1 MDRLQS
7 TPTTRSSADAAEVD
21 DLSVT
26 HEPCTS
32 SASCRSRA
40 PRRPSS
46 VLAIGIAALSLVGL
60 TSCAVDGG
68 SGATAP
74 SLTSPSRSAV
84 GDEAPPAD
92 ADAVSVLARTSSQ
105 PIASGRLA
113 ITVGGHEVTV
123 QFDGG
128 DIRAGLGGSGA
139 EMLVVDG
146 SPYLRNGERW
156 ITIPGIENLP
166 VDTATFDASGMID
179 RIRGVLDS
187 SSVTAPGEP
196 MTVEGVEVTRYR
208 TQLDGK
214 EAVDLFSEAGTAA
227 KLIDGDERGRR
238 ILEYGMDHTTVDLVG
253 DVDADGMLRRL
264 EITSRVDGSAYPDC
278 ALLTTTG
285 EMTVVLS
292 DIDRP
297 QDIAAPPAESVD
309 SLMDL
314 DPSQLLDGLADQ
326 LGGGSADSP
335 GASPVDGTNP
345 LGSLPDAFGD
355 LAGRMGS
362 GDLYTGCPE

>member
-1 MDRLQS
+1 M
-7 TPTTRSSADAAEVD
+7 
-21 DLSVT
+21 
-26 HEPCTS
+26 
-32 SASCRSRA
+32 
-40 PRRPSS
+40 
-46 VLAIGIAALSLVGL
+46 
-60 TSCAVDGG
+60 
-68 SGATAP
+68 
-74 SLTSPSRSAV
+74 
-84 GDEAPPAD
+84 PPAD

-264 EITSRVDGSAYPDC
+264 EIT
-278 ALLTTTG
+278 
-285 EMTVVLS
+285 
-292 DIDRP
+292 
-297 QDIAAPPAESVD
+297 
-309 SLMDL
+309 
-314 DPSQLLDGLADQ
+314 
-326 LGGGSADSP
+326 
-335 GASPVDGTNP
+335 
-345 LGSLPDAFGD
+345 
-355 LAGRMGS
+355 
-362 GDLYTGCPE
+362 